1 MQTPRLLVA
10 LIVASAGLSAVRAQ
24 LTPADQEKMLEALR
38 QKVAE
43 ERAQTSPT
51 PGVLG
56 SGTAKPSAPA
66 PLAEKKAVAR
76 ERAAE
81 APHPA
86 APAKASAS
94 SKSKPAVKET
104 PAVRTPPPQQQTA
117 PIQPSPEQS
126 TGPKTKQ
133 ERLEALLLLYKA
145 DKISPP
151 EYHEQRAK
159 ILTEP

>member
-1 MQTPRLLVA
+1 MA

-24 LTPADQEKMLEALR
+24 MTPADQEKMLEVLR

-66 PLAEKKAVAR
+66 PVAEKKAVAR
-76 ERAAE
+76 ERATE
-81 APHPA
+81 APHST
-86 APAKASAS
+86 APAKASARS
-94 SKSKPAVKET
+94 NSRPAVKET
-104 PAVRTPPPQQQTA
+104 PAARTAPPQQQTA
-117 PIQPSPEQS
+117 STQPPPEQS

-133 ERLEALLLLYKA
+133 ERLEALLLLYRA